1 MSLNSQVWF
10 TPIGK
15 NRNLTGT
22 MGNGL
27 NCFCQINNEINKLG
41 LQWICKS
48 ESLKIMK
55 YKTQVFSS
63 LYPSLFIVL
72 EKFFTE
78 LLRWSARFPYYGQT
92 RRTNF
97 FFSSCRYFS
106 FSCWWQSN
114 EYEQSQV
121 KCRTLV
127 FLRCLSKGFSPRW
140 IKTVFNLFGK
150 LKSKPEWP

>member
-41 LQWICKS
+41 LQWICKA
-48 ESLKIMK
+48 ESLEIMK

-63 LYPSLFIVL
+63 LYPTLLIVL
-72 EKFFTE
+72 ETFFTE
-78 LLRWSARFPYYGQT
+78 LLGWSARFPYYGQT
-92 RRTNF
+92 RKTNIF
-97 FFSSCRYFS
+97 FLAADIFHSSADD
-106 FSCWWQSN
+106 
-114 EYEQSQV
+114 SQM
-121 KCRTLV
+121 
-127 FLRCLSKGFSPRW
+127 
-140 IKTVFNLFGK
+140 NMN
-150 LKSKPEWP
+150 